1 MATTEDNAAS
11 LSKLFSQGQEMQRKI
26 ESTQMNS
33 NSTEYQVIVE
43 YSNSLVQTLSIIIVE
58 IMCYL

>member
-43 YSNSLVQTLSIIIVE
+43 YSNSLVHTLS
-58 IMCYL
+58 